1 MRHDPAFMVRKSVLS
16 SASTLKAGALALL
29 GVSGGADS
37 LAMAAAAAS
46 CDAPDVRFGAVIV
59 DHGLQEGSVAVAAQ
73 AAEHCRA
80 LGLDPVVESHVHVVT
95 GPGNG
100 GLEQA
105 ARLVRRRA
113 LLDAA
118 ELHDASAI
126 WLAHTADD
134 QAETVLLGLL
144 RGSGPRSMAG
154 MRAQDGLWQRPLLGL
169 RRDVVRASLAAYG
182 LEPHD
187 DPHNEDERFSRVRIR
202 HAVLPLLEQEL
213 GGHISEQLVRSAEL
227 FRDDTDALDAMAAEW
242 LAAHRVVTSPEVTLQ
257 SHAASRLSA
266 REPAANHLRLD
277 ALGALPRALRTRVI
291 RLALLEH
298 GCLSPEKDHID
309 AVDHLATEPRAHGPV
324 RVPGGLQVVKDRATR
339 TLVIEPLAH

>member
-16 SASTLKAGALALL
+16 SASALKAGALALL

-59 DHGLQEGSVAVAAQ
+59 DHGLQDGSALVTAR
-73 AAEHCRA
+73 AAEQCHA
-80 LGLDPVVESHVHVVT
+80 LGLDPVVESHVHVMT

-105 ARLVRRRA
+105 ARLARRRA

-118 ELHDASAI
+118 ELYDASAI

-154 MRAQDGLWQRPLLGL
+154 MRAQHGMWQRPLLGL

-182 LEPHD
+182 LDPHD
-187 DPHNEDERFSRVRIR
+187 DPQNEDERFSRVRVR

-213 GGHISEQLVRSAEL
+213 GGHITEQLVRSAEL
-227 FRDDTDALDAMAAEW
+227 FRDDTDALDTMAAEW
-242 LAAHRVVTSPEVTLQ
+242 LTAHDVLASPGVTLQ
-257 SHAASRLSA
+257 SPGAGSLGA
-266 REPAANHLRLD
+266 REAAVHRLGLD
-277 ALGALPRALRTRVI
+277 ALAVLPRALRTRVL
-291 RLALLEH
+291 RLALLAN
-298 GCLSPEKDHID
+298 GSLSPEKDHID
-309 AVDHLATEPRAHGPV
+309 AIEHLVVEPRAHGPV
-324 RVPGGLQVVKDRATR
+324 RVPGGLQVAKDRATR
-339 TLVIEPLAH
+339 TLVFGPLR

>member
-1 MRHDPAFMVRKSVLS
+1 MVRKSVLS
-16 SASTLKAGALALL
+16 SASALNAGALALL

-59 DHGLQEGSVAVAAQ
+59 DHGLQDGSALVAAR
-73 AAEHCRA
+73 AAEQCRA
-80 LGLDPVVESHVHVVT
+80 MGLAPVVESHVHVVT

-105 ARLVRRRA
+105 ARLARRRA
-113 LLDAA
+113 LLNAA

-154 MRAQDGLWQRPLLGL
+154 MRSRDGMWQRPLLGL

-182 LEPHD
+182 LDPHD
-187 DPHNEDERFSRVRIR
+187 DPQNEDARFSRVRVR

-242 LAAHRVVTSPEVTLQ
+242 FSAHHVLG
-257 SHAASRLSA
+257 
-266 REPAANHLRLD
+266 LD
-277 ALGALPRALRTRVI
+277 ALAVLPRALRTRVL

-309 AVDHLATEPRAHGPV
+309 GVEHLVMEPRAHGPV
-324 RVPGGLQVVKDRATR
+324 RVPGGLQVAKDRTTR
-339 TLVIEPLAH
+339 SLVISPLRR